1 MILYDKN
8 KHIKYTLSDGRE
20 FIVSNY
26 VDERLRDGYHQASP
40 KRKRI
45 WIDIMEDLIQKA
57 FNGNISEASRVL
69 LQLYGKV
76 EYKREELYNILPM
89 LQERKRKKKDK
100 VLRRELN
107 RFAERIIRE
116 GVDDIFLNIY
126 RRKKC
131 IREPSLQETLDTEE
145 AEEEDVESMLMDFV
159 TRYFEVHENE

>member
-8 KHIKYTLSDGRE
+8 KHIKHILPDGKE

-26 VDERLRDGYHQASP
+26 VDERLRDGYYQASP

-45 WIDIMEDLIQKA
+45 WIDIMEDLIQRA
-57 FNGNISEASRVL
+57 FNGNISEASRIL
-69 LQLYGKV
+69 YQLYGKV

-107 RFAERIIRE
+107 RFADRIIRE
-116 GVDDIFLNIY
+116 GTDEEFFEIY

-131 IREPSLQETLDTEE
+131 IREPSPQETLDTSEE
-145 AEEEDVESMLMDFV
+145 AEEEDEESILMDFV
-159 TRYFEVHENE
+159 TKVF